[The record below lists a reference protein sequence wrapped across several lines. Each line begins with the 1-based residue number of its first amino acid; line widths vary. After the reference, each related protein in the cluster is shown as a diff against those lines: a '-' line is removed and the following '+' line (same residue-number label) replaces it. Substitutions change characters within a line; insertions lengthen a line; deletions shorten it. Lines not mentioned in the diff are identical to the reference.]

1 MGEANFYYFTCLK
14 LLSHLDL
21 PLSVTLGEMAPLFV
35 IAAFLTLTLFQSAS
49 GSNGT
54 ETTIETNET
63 DVTAESASVGELRLG
78 SGVVRPGPVMRERAP
93 PVCRTRYLY
102 HPEKADWEGA
112 KMLCEMEGGQLA
124 VITSEAEQG
133 RIASRFGRLP
143 EFWVGC
149 TDIEREGQFR
159 WVNGQGLGF
168 ARWYSSQPSRKYPN
182 NEHCVTFNYW
192 GKDAK
197 WGDRNCYD
205 SRPFLCET
213 MVCKPARGRF
223 PSGYPG
229 AFKGPLRRPY
239 EFPRNQNHPGPK
251 GMGGQAVRSWSRGGG
266 QPYNEWER
274 IRSAIHN

>member
-1 MGEANFYYFTCLK
+1 MA
-14 LLSHLDL
+14 LLF
-21 PLSVTLGEMAPLFV
+21 EFV
-35 IAAFLTLTLFQSAS
+35 AFMTLTLSQSAS
-49 GSNGT
+49 ISND
-54 ETTIETNET
+54 TNAA
-63 DVTAESASVGELRLG
+63 DTASAGEMRH
-78 SGVVRPGPVMRERAP
+78 SPVVRERGQ

-102 HPEKADWEGA
+102 HPEEADWEGA
-112 KMLCEMEGGQLA
+112 KALCEMEGAQLA

-168 ARWYSSQPSRKYPN
+168 ARWYRSQPSKKYPN

-229 AFKGPLRRPY
+229 AFKGPLRSPY
-239 EFPRNQNHPGPK
+239 EFPRNRNHPGPK
-251 GMGGQAVRSWSRGGG
+251 GMGGQAVRNWPRGSG

-274 IRSAIHN
+274 IRTAIHN

>member
-1 MGEANFYYFTCLK
+1 
-14 LLSHLDL
+14 LSFN
-21 PLSVTLGEMAPLFV
+21 LGEMALLFV
-35 IAAFLTLTLFQSAS
+35 FAAFLTLTLSQSAS
-49 GSNGT
+49 VSSGT
-54 ETTIETNET
+54 EATVKTNGT
-63 DVTAESASVGELRLG
+63 DVTAESASVGELRFG
-78 SGVVRPGPVMRERAP
+78 PGVARPGVARPGPVMRERAP
-93 PVCRTRYLY
+93 AICRARYLY

-168 ARWYSSQPSRKYPN
+168 ARWYRTQPTRKYPN

-205 SRPFLCET
+205 SKPFLCET

-229 AFKGPLRRPY
+229 AFKGPLRSPY
-239 EFPRNQNHPGPK
+239 EFPRNRNHPGPK
-251 GMGGQAVRSWSRGGG
+251 GMGGQAVRNWPRGSG

-274 IRSAIHN
+274 IRTATHN

>member
-1 MGEANFYYFTCLK
+1 MG
-14 LLSHLDL
+14 
-21 PLSVTLGEMAPLFV
+21 M
-35 IAAFLTLTLFQSAS
+35 TLTLSQSAS
-49 GSNGT
+49 ISND
-54 ETTIETNET
+54 TNAA
-63 DVTAESASVGELRLG
+63 DTASAGEMRH
-78 SGVVRPGPVMRERAP
+78 SPVVRERGQ

-102 HPEKADWEGA
+102 HPA
-112 KMLCEMEGGQLA
+112 
-124 VITSEAEQG
+124 EAEQG

-168 ARWYSSQPSRKYPN
+168 ARWYRSQPSKKYPN

-239 EFPRNQNHPGPK
+239 EFPRNQN
-251 GMGGQAVRSWSRGGG
+251 
-266 QPYNEWER
+266 
-274 IRSAIHN
+274 